1 MGKKKIFTIG
11 FELPG
16 DTFEQ
21 VSYDSDQSLLD
32 ADIVLYKV
40 GFGTYPTEDYQGKPL
55 FNHYYSARIAD
66 QLQHWRSELAS
77 ATNAGKLVIIFLSS
91 PRSYYRYTGEQQFSG
106 TGRSRVTTNIVTSVS
121 SYGAVPNITSA
132 EAKSGREV
140 RLTREG
146 NYLAPYWNEFGS
158 DSPYEAFIEGKFT
171 HKILTTKTG
180 DKTVGAAVLGK
191 GSLLFLP
198 PLGFD
203 EDEFTEFDNESEEI
217 VWTDEAVRFGNR
229 LAASLANL
237 WDVLRRGRMVTPP
250 PEWTLDSA
258 FATDEEASYRSLIV
272 EVSEQVNELQKRRAE
287 LEEQLN
293 EAGAIRALLYEQG
306 GPLERAVRNA
316 LTMLGFSVSTFAE
329 GDSEFDV
336 IFESEEGRLLGEVEG
351 KDSRAV
357 NIEKFSQ
364 LERNLQEDFA
374 RDGVTEYAKGVLF
387 GNSERF
393 KPLPARGEAFT
404 AKCFTAA
411 KRVHVALVRTAD
423 LFESVRYLRSHP
435 DPGYA
440 KECRLSILKADG
452 ELVVFP
458 TPPFTTNSTLREEEA
473 KAVELG
479 NSDEVDVS
487 CEKAG

>member
-1 MGKKKIFTIG
+1 M
-11 FELPG
+11 
-16 DTFEQ
+16 
-21 VSYDSDQSLLD
+21 
-32 ADIVLYKV
+32 
-40 GFGTYPTEDYQGKPL
+40 
-55 FNHYYSARIAD
+55 
-66 QLQHWRSELAS
+66 
-77 ATNAGKLVIIFLSS
+77 
-91 PRSYYRYTGEQQFSG
+91 
-106 TGRSRVTTNIVTSVS
+106 
-121 SYGAVPNITSA
+121 
-132 EAKSGREV
+132 
-140 RLTREG
+140 
-146 NYLAPYWNEFGS
+146 
-158 DSPYEAFIEGKFT
+158 
-171 HKILTTKTG
+171 
-180 DKTVGAAVLGK
+180 LGK

-272 EVSEQVNELQKRRAE
+272 DVSEQVNELQKRRAE

-387 GNSERF
+387 GNSERL

-435 DPGYA
+435 DPAYA

-452 ELVVFP
+452 ELVIFP
-458 TPPFTTNSTLREEEA
+458 TPPFTTNRNLREEEA